1 MEKLAGPVRGKNGA
15 VLLYQATG
23 TDMLEHRFR
32 PKSLVLLKTSVEQI
46 PVYIGN
52 ENSDLVSFKLFSKE
66 IVLKSSFMAIPI
78 VERNNAFVLFLFKLK

>member
-15 VLLYQATG
+15 VLLYHVTG

-46 PVYIGN
+46 PVYIGKK
-52 ENSDLVSFKLFSKE
+52 NSDPVSFKVIFQGNRSNCRVIK
-66 IVLKSSFMAIPI
+66 IKVVIYGYSHC
-78 VERNNAFVLFLFKLK
+78 